1 MKHVA
6 ILTLDQALASSV
18 AIPLEMLSAANTIHR
33 LRHPSRRPALQL
45 SVVAATADMLTMTG
59 GFTVAPN
66 ATLAQTPQS
75 DLIFVP
81 ALWGN
86 PRAAVVRNPALV
98 AWISEQYHQGATACS
113 IGTGSYF
120 LAEAGLLD
128 DRAATTHWRYFDEFE
143 RRYPAVRLQRKR
155 FITHEDRL
163 YCTGSVNAVRD
174 VMLHFV
180 EMLFSASVSDEVARH
195 FTHELKRSHES
206 MLLAVDQ
213 HHTHH
218 DELIIKIQ
226 EWLQKNYQRDIN
238 MQALAARFGL
248 NARTFNRRFRRA
260 ADTTPT
266 EYLQEIRI
274 RQARELLKH
283 SNLSIA
289 EIAFAVGYQDV
300 SYFTGLFRRV
310 HGATPNAY
318 RRLVRTK
325 LFNVDS
331 RMSGSTEEQRG
342 RTAD

>member
-1 MKHVA
+1 MKHVT
-6 ILTLDQALASSV
+6 ILALEQALASSM
-18 AIPLEMLSAANTIHR
+18 AIPLEMISAADTIHR
-33 LRHPSRRPALQL
+33 LRRASRDHELKL
-45 SVVAATADMLTMTG
+45 EVVAASEQPVRMTG
-59 GFTVAPN
+59 GFTVVPN
-66 ATLAQTPQS
+66 ATLNDTPKS

-86 PRAAVVRNPALV
+86 PRAAVMQHAAL
-98 AWISEQYHQGATACS
+98 ATWICEQHQQGATLCS

-128 DRAATTHWRYFDEFE
+128 HRAATTHWRYFDEFE
-143 RRYPAVRLQRKR
+143 RRYPNVRLQRKR

-180 EMLFSASVSDEVARH
+180 EMLFSARISDEVARH

-206 MLLAVDQ
+206 MLLAVEQ
-213 HHTHH
+213 HHSHH

-226 EWLQKNYQRDIN
+226 EWLQKNYQGDIR
-238 MQALAARFGL
+238 MGQLAQRFGL
-248 NARTFNRRFRRA
+248 NTRTFNRRFRQA
-260 ADTTPT
+260 ADTTPV
-266 EYLQEIRI
+266 EYLQEIRVN
-274 RQARELLKH
+274 QARDLLKR

-300 SYFTGLFRRV
+300 SYFTGLFHRL

-325 LFNVDS
+325 QFNV
-331 RMSGSTEEQRG
+331 GNGVLG
-342 RTAD
+342 RE